1 MLLTLAK
8 IGKNFCNKHEYL
20 KFFGCRDQNSGLF
33 SMFARTTKERDE
45 AGSINCSFFQ
55 VIRSTFAGQHTDF
68 FLNRCEKYFGELNS
82 ICPASTL
89 MAMPGW
95 KSRFFFTS
103 LRRMPLINPMT
114 AFPRHTP
121 FICRPRLNAP
131 SFYPS
136 SSNEQP
142 FDAWREQVIRLA
154 FRRLPS
160 GEKAR
165 KSEPL
170 PERQTYTSYFSIDS
184 TPVPNTGGTRHQDS
198 RGPKASNYK

>member
-1 MLLTLAK
+1 MKRLLLTLAK

-103 LRRMPLINPMT
+103 LRRMPLINPTT

-136 SSNEQP
+136 SSNE
-142 FDAWREQVIRLA
+142 
-154 FRRLPS
+154 
-160 GEKAR
+160 
-165 KSEPL
+165 
-170 PERQTYTSYFSIDS
+170 
-184 TPVPNTGGTRHQDS
+184 
-198 RGPKASNYK
+198 